1 MFDRFSRSWG
11 LLKAS
16 ASVLKQDKE
25 LMVFPL
31 VSTIAA
37 LIVIGSFAAPVF
49 AFGWIDQ
56 VEEGTAPVLA
66 YAWLFLFYLV
76 QYFVIFF
83 FNTALVGAAMIRLRG
98 GDPTVADGFRIA
110 FGKLGP
116 ILGYAAIAATVGMI
130 LRVAEQRLGIVG
142 KWIAGL
148 FGAAWTVASFLVVPV
163 LVVENVGPIDAVKK
177 SVELLKKTWG
187 ENIIGNV
194 GVGLAFFL
202 MYLLLGVATAG
213 GVALAVGMNNP
224 TLVFTVIGLAIGC
237 FVMLALVQA
246 ALSGIYAAALYRYAA
261 EGEAGGAFEANA
273 LGQAFGPKK

>member
-1 MFDRFSRSWG
+1 MFEKFSRSWS

-16 ASVLKQDKE
+16 AEVLRQDKE

-37 LIVIGSFAAPVF
+37 ILVVGSFIAPIF

-56 VEEGTAPVLA
+56 LEEGTANVVL
-66 YAWLFLFYLV
+66 YAWLFAFYLV
-76 QYFVIFF
+76 LYFVIFF

-110 FGKLGP
+110 SSKIVP

-130 LRVAEQRLGIVG
+130 LRAIEERMGFVG
-142 KWIAGL
+142 KWIAGF
-148 FGAAWTVASFLVVPV
+148 FGAAWTVATFLVVPV
-163 LVVENVGPIDAVKK
+163 LVVEDVGPIDAVKK

-187 ENIIGNV
+187 ENIIGNA

-202 MYLLLGVATAG
+202 LYALLALAAG
-213 GVALAVGMNNP
+213 GAVMLAVNLGQP
-224 TLVFTVIGLAIGC
+224 TLVFVVGGIAIAL
-237 FVMLALVQA
+237 FVVLALVHA

-261 EGEAGGAFEANA
+261 EGDAGAAFQANA
-273 LGQAFGPKK
+273 LGEAFRPKP

>member
-1 MFDRFSRSWG
+1 MFERFSRSWA

-16 ASVLKQDKE
+16 ADVLRQDKE

-37 LIVIGSFAAPVF
+37 ILVLGSFIAPIF
-49 AFGWIDQ
+49 AFGWLDQ
-56 VEEGTAPVLA
+56 LEEGTANVVV
-66 YAWLFLFYLV
+66 YAWLFAFYLV

-110 FGKLGP
+110 FSKIVP
-116 ILGYAAIAATVGMI
+116 ILGYAAIAATVGVI
-130 LRVAEQRLGIVG
+130 LRAIEERLGFVG

-148 FGAAWTVASFLVVPV
+148 FGAAWTVATFLVVPV

-187 ENIIGNV
+187 ENIIGNA

-202 MYLLLGVATAG
+202 LYVLL
-213 GVALAVGMNNP
+213 ALASGAAVVLATKLGQP
-224 TLVFTVIGLAIGC
+224 TLVFVVGGLAIAC
-237 FVMLALVQA
+237 FVVLVLVHA

-261 EGEAGGAFEANA
+261 EGDAGGAFQAKTLGEA
-273 LGQAFGPKK
+273 FRPKA

>member
-1 MFDRFSRSWG
+1 MFARFSRSWG

-16 ASVLKQDKE
+16 ASVLRQDKE

-37 LIVIGSFAAPVF
+37 LIVVGSFIAPVV

-56 VEEGTAPVLA
+56 LDEGTQPVLL

-76 QYFVIFF
+76 LYFVIFF

-110 FGKLGP
+110 FGRIVP
-116 ILGYAAIAATVGMI
+116 ILGYAAIAATVGLL
-130 LRVAEQRLGIVG
+130 LRMVEQRLGIVG
-142 KWIAGL
+142 RWITGL
-148 FGAAWTVASFLVVPV
+148 LGAAWTVASFLVVPV

-177 SVELLKKTWG
+177 SVELLRKTWG
-187 ENIIGNV
+187 ENLIGNV

-202 MYLLLGVATAG
+202 MYFVLGLITTGAVAFAAG
-213 GVALAVGMNNP
+213 VSASLTMIVVGLAV
-224 TLVFTVIGLAIGC
+224 TS
-237 FVMLALVQA
+237 FVVLALVHA
-246 ALSGIYAAALYRYAA
+246 SLSGIYAAALYRYAS
-261 EGEAGGAFEANA
+261 EGDAGGAFASNA
-273 LGQAFGPKK
+273 LDQAFRAGK